1 MSTESKLQEGI
12 YYSKGSSPGKFFCIL
27 FLRADSSRNAA
38 AIGEYISGLW
48 NMYSNLR
55 KGIIND
61 LDGHEVPHGNLN
73 ILVGYGLNIFS
84 LKGIKK
90 NIPPYLTTFGKF
102 NSPLQSGG
110 GPIFLGAG
118 LKYDDNLLK
127 NVATEDLALQF
138 TADSQLAVNRCIVET
153 WKHFHDNV
161 NPQTGKAPLSII
173 HFFSGFQ
180 RDDFRSMLDFHDG
193 LSNMK
198 SGKPRLDAIAIKP
211 SGVEEERWTE
221 NGTYLAFLRLAVDLG
236 IWRKIPRIRQEI
248 IVGRDKLTGCP
259 IIDMDSNGNPI
270 VTAGCPVPGTKAV
283 TQPGNEIFHDIAI
296 GDIRNDELKRSHVI
310 RSNLK
315 RGEPALRDSLRIFRQ
330 GYEFLEPI
338 EKEPGFRVGLNFV
351 SFQDTPERLYRML
364 TNPNWLGNTNFGGNS
379 DTSLPGMDKLLSVM
393 AGGIYL
399 VPPISRSEGYP
410 GSSIFI

>member
-1 MSTESKLQEGI
+1 
-12 YYSKGSSPGKFFCIL
+12 
-27 FLRADSSRNAA
+27 
-38 AIGEYISGLW
+38 
-48 NMYSNLR
+48 
-55 KGIIND
+55 
-61 LDGHEVPHGNLN
+61 
-73 ILVGYGLNIFS
+73 
-84 LKGIKK
+84 
-90 NIPPYLTTFGKF
+90 
-102 NSPLQSGG
+102 
-110 GPIFLGAG
+110 
-118 LKYDDNLLK
+118 
-127 NVATEDLALQF
+127 
-138 TADSQLAVNRCIVET
+138 
-153 WKHFHDNV
+153 
-161 NPQTGKAPLSII
+161 
-173 HFFSGFQ
+173 
-180 RDDFRSMLDFHDG
+180 
-193 LSNMK
+193 MK

-248 IVGRDKLTGCP
+248 IVGREKLTGCP

-296 GDIRNDELKRSHVI
+296 GDMRNDELKRSHVI

-338 EKEPGFRVGLNFV
+338 EKEPGFRVGLNFI
-351 SFQDTPERLYRML
+351 SFQDTPERLYRIL

-399 VPPISRSEGYP
+399 VPPISRSEEYP